1 MFVPTAKAPPK
12 AGAKE
17 LSYNSLNLAY
27 SGQHPCFGPNKFI
40 QFCRQRGDEYGMPR
54 KACTERGKDTGH
66 QILPGLTQGSFEKK
80 ELDRTTIKLLL
91 KWMLIESG
99 EGMLSSMRLHVTRLQ
114 FDSYA
119 EKDSLCGTVM
129 THDGLN
135 LRCLDQCHGVRCH
148 GRSSYQSWRKRLV
161 IRQSEFDP
169 QVYNSLHHYIR
180 VFQTSLRPAQGSF
193 SVGRTSYVQQLKV
206 IYKWMLIEL
215 WRRHA
220 EFNVCANMWEDC
232 SCQLCRER

>member
-91 KWMLIESG
+91 KWMLIERWRRHAEFNAPTCDKIAVWQLCREKKPLWNSHDSWWPELKMFG
-99 EGMLSSMRLHVTRLQ
+99 SMPWCSVFVPMAEAPTKAGAKDLS
-114 FDSYA
+114 Y
-119 EKDSLCGTVM
+119 DSL
-129 THDGLN
+129 N
-135 LRCLDQCHGVRCH
+135 LIH
-148 GRSSYQSWRKRLV
+148 KFT
-161 IRQSEFDP
+161 I
-169 QVYNSLHHYIR
+169 VYIVTS

-193 SVGRTSYVQQLKV
+193 SVGRTSY
-206 IYKWMLIEL
+206 
-215 WRRHA
+215 
-220 EFNVCANMWEDC
+220 NN
-232 SCQLCRER
+232 